1 MQLNSQKP
9 RMADRKSV
17 RGPRFFWFVILVAL
31 VTCSLAAATNQKET
45 PQGNAVAAKP
55 PSEPVMVAQGEYKIY
70 RQTSDGGIGPFNP
83 ALHDFAESWTL
94 WRLADGTLQVEG
106 NRTYEAPQFEA
117 HKDGFKVHLSAD
129 FKILR
134 LTEYKKLQWRPD
146 SGPLTCDFRPG
157 ALDCNSGAQDPAQ
170 EIRLHLPLKSAY
182 GFLWPISA
190 FSMSNITRFPHREP
204 GDEIPVSML
213 TVDEPG
219 PENPVLMSAL
229 QGNLQFLGQ
238 DQITVAGHKWQAD
251 KFKLKVALYPPFII
265 WTSRQGLLLDL
276 TLENN
281 ADRMTE
287 RGMDLIRFEQFSDF

>member
-1 MQLNSQKP
+1 MRTAQL
-9 RMADRKSV
+9 
-17 RGPRFFWFVILVAL
+17 FCFVILLAL
-31 VTCSLAAATNQKET
+31 LPGSGAAQPTRLVHGK
-45 PQGNAVAAKP
+45 AAP
-55 PSEPVMVAQGEYKIY
+55 ISQTESVQRSSSAAHPASEPVMVAQGEYKVY
-70 RQTSDGGIGPFNP
+70 RQTTDGGIGPFNP
-83 ALHDFAESWTL
+83 ALHDFTETWTL

-106 NRTYEAPQFEA
+106 SRTYEAPQFET
-117 HKDGFKVHLSAD
+117 HKDGFVVHLSAD

-134 LTEYKKLQWRPD
+134 VTEYKKLRWRPD
-146 SGPLTCDFRPG
+146 SGPLTCDFRPS

-170 EIRLHLPLKSAY
+170 EIRLHLPLKSTY

-219 PENPVLMSAL
+219 PENPVLVSVL
-229 QGNLQFLGQ
+229 QGTLQLLGQ
-238 DQITVAGHKWQAD
+238 EQITVAGHKWQAD

-281 ADRMTE
+281 SNRMTE
-287 RGMDLIRFEQFSDF
+287 RGMDLVRYEQFSDF